1 MKFLVHI
8 TTSDFNFSVD
18 YLYDIN
24 NDYIKKDK
32 NLKKLSTEICTL
44 FKKYHKESSFHIKHS
59 IISYTYLITTF
70 PETKYIQNIYL
81 DYDCLRD
88 EIKGLLKINKLE
100 LETVILNEINNCIT
114 SLNTE
119 STWN

>member
-8 TTSDFNFSVD
+8 TTSDFNFMVNS
-18 YLYDIN
+18 LYDIN
-24 NDYIKKDK
+24 NNYIKKDK
-32 NLKKLSTEICTL
+32 NLEKLSTEIYTL
-44 FKKYHKESSFHIKHS
+44 FKKYYKESSFHIKHS
-59 IISYTYLITTF
+59 ILSYKYLITAF

-114 SLNTE
+114 SLTTE